1 MNSIQISNERLQEL
15 KNWFTD
21 YVHTFHYSEPEKQ
34 RNIDLKENHTR
45 RVCGEILNI
54 GKQLGLDEDQLRLA
68 EIIALLHDIGR
79 FDQYARYST
88 FRDRSS
94 ENHAAIGIRI
104 INQCGILESFDNNI
118 KNIIIRAIQYH
129 NRQSVPLAET
139 ETCLFYSKLIRD
151 ADKLDIWKVVIDN
164 YYRSEDKRN
173 GVLELDLPDTPGVSE
188 EIYNA
193 LINQQ
198 VVNMKYIRNLNDFKL
213 LQVGWVFDINFQ
225 PTIEEIKKR
234 RYIELIQ
241 AVLPQSSQLNKV
253 FEVIHAAF

>member
-1 MNSIQISNERLQEL
+1 MQISISKESLQEL
-15 KNWFTD
+15 KKWFTD
-21 YVHTFHYSEPEKQ
+21 YVRTFHYNEPEKQ
-34 RNIDLKENHTR
+34 QNIDLKENHTM
-45 RVCGEILNI
+45 RVCAEILKI
-54 GKQLGLDEDQLRLA
+54 GEQLGLVEDQLRLA

-88 FRDRSS
+88 FKDRSS
-94 ENHAAIGIRI
+94 ENHAALGILI
-104 INQCGILESFDNNI
+104 IKRYGILEFLDNNI
-118 KNIIIRAIQYH
+118 KNIILRAIKYH
-129 NRQSVPLAET
+129 NRKSVPLEET
-139 ETCLFYSKLIRD
+139 EPCLFYSKLIRD

-193 LINQQ
+193 LINKQ

-213 LQVGWVFDINFQ
+213 LQVGWVFDINFE
-225 PTIEEIKKR
+225 PTIAEIKKR

-241 AVLPQSSQLNKV
+241 AVLPKSYKIEKV
-253 FEVIHAAF
+253 FEVIHASF